1 MTTEMER
8 LMDVD
13 RDAAYDAAVGTLD
26 LEEAMGAMARLTGA
40 MVARAE
46 DALAGGARIV
56 RLTEAKDLGVVVG
69 ALGVYVDKLLEVR
82 P

>member
-1 MTTEMER
+1 MTTELER
-8 LMDVD
+8 LMDAD

-26 LEEAMGAMARLTGA
+26 LEEAMGAMARLTAA
-40 MVARAE
+40 MVGRAE
-46 DALAGGARIV
+46 DALAGEARII
-56 RLTEAKDLGVVVG
+56 RLTEAKDLAAVVG